1 MDVLSPH
8 AQWLQAR
15 PGRDQSVSTHS
26 PTHSAEDALLTTIL
40 VPRVDTETVLFVLLQ
55 HFKFKPTGKPI
66 AWNFAAVQYPTV
78 GRESPEP
85 EMPLKV
91 SLLRP

>member
-1 MDVLSPH
+1 MRLCH
-8 AQWLQAR
+8 F
-15 PGRDQSVSTHS
+15 S
-26 PTHSAEDALLTTIL
+26 PTHSAEDALLTPITI
-40 VPRVDTETVLFVLLQ
+40 PRVDTETVLFVLLQ
-55 HFKFKPTGKPI
+55 HFKFEPTGKPI

-78 GRESPEP
+78 GPESPEP